1 MIDDNVVCFEFSCST
16 FLIRFMISTLGQ
28 KKKSW
33 MLKIIKINRF
43 KCMFNNSN
51 NNKRW
56 KFFERFNSLFFYLNS
71 QYEKGKNFSLYNS
84 ICASILFGYKID
96 LRTFF
101 SYDRLILCIL
111 CYYYLD
117 RIFFFV
123 LTLSI
128 WSGGMECR
136 FFCCCKV
143 STNSFVDHYPNRGY
157 IHSFENII
165 TRKMYE
171 WMINN
176 TLECIWC
183 KYHFHIVNPKRT
195 HYPIELNNENKSS
208 QTNEWTIQK
217 LFTVRRW

>member
-1 MIDDNVVCFEFSCST
+1 MIMLFVLNFHVQLSLSVSWYRH
-16 FLIRFMISTLGQ
+16 LAK

-136 FFCCCKV
+136 FFLLLQ
-143 STNSFVDHYPNRGY
+143 SFSKFIYRPLSESR
-157 IHSFENII
+157 IHSF
-165 TRKMYE
+165 
-171 WMINN
+171 
-176 TLECIWC
+176 IW
-183 KYHFHIVNPKRT
+183 KYH
-195 HYPIELNNENKSS
+195 NEEDVWMNDK
-208 QTNEWTIQK
+208 
-217 LFTVRRW
+217 